1 MNLTDVKESARK
13 EDLQRLFH
21 QALERDET
29 GRRMLLAEASSSDKE
44 LSALAEDLV
53 RASQEARGFLAEED
67 EDSSVWDT
75 VEARALDQEFEPLLE
90 RFLDPGGAPREGE
103 MLGDYEVLEKLGG
116 NMGLVFRARHRLLG
130 KVVALKVL
138 PADRGA
144 DPDVLARFEREL
156 KVMGQLE
163 HPNLVTASD
172 ARVEGRWRLVAMELI
187 EGTDL
192 GRLVLKRGPLP
203 VAAACEVARQACLGL
218 EHARRHG
225 LVHRDIK
232 PSNLMLSP
240 EGVVKVIDM
249 GLALVKGEA
258 GPALTQAGVV
268 MGTMSYCAPE
278 QFKDA
283 SKVDIRA
290 DIYGLGCTLFHL
302 LAGEPPYGKRTA
314 IPELMRAHLEEPF
327 PKVSERRGDV
337 PVGLEK
343 VLARMTAKDPAKR
356 HVTPAEAAEAL
367 GPFADGAALKSL
379 LAEEGEGA
387 TASAASTPMPRQR
400 RWPRALLLAA
410 AALLALGLGWI
421 AFGPGSGPESGQGG
435 AIQVTTLLVEH
446 FDNRSG
452 KAVSRGRMGEKSF
465 AADVDDDVRVSLTLS
480 EPGYFYLLAL
490 NPDGKVQLCW
500 PESAEAPPGK
510 RDSLRF
516 PDRGTQGFGLTD
528 GEGLQGFLVAA
539 SARPLPAYSTWREE
553 VEALPWTRTTAEGVW
568 SFAGGKL
575 DPEGEDGAITR
586 GKVRDLRG
594 LSPFSK
600 VCEELSARPEFASVR
615 AIAFPVEGKK

>member
-21 QALERDET
+21 QALERDER
-29 GRRMLLAEASSSDKE
+29 GRTALLAEASSSDKE

-53 RASQEARGFLAEED
+53 RASLEALGFLAEED
-67 EDSSVWDT
+67 EDSSVGWDT
-75 VEARALDQEFEPLLE
+75 VDARAQDPESEPLLE
-90 RFLDPGGAPREGE
+90 RFLDLGAPREGQ
-103 MLGDYEVLEKLGG
+103 MLGDYEVIEKLGG

-144 DPDVLARFEREL
+144 DPDAVARFEREL

-187 EGTDL
+187 EGMDL
-192 GRLVLKRGPLP
+192 GRLVAKRGPLP
-203 VAAACEVARQACLGL
+203 VAAACEAARQACLGL
-218 EHARRHG
+218 EHAHRHG

-240 EGVVKVIDM
+240 QGVVKVIDM
-249 GLALVKGEA
+249 GLALVKGEV
-258 GPALTQAGVV
+258 GPALTRTGVV

-290 DIYGLGCTLFHL
+290 DIYGLGCTLFQL
-302 LAGEPPYGKRTA
+302 IAGEAPYGKKA
-314 IPELMRAHLEEPF
+314 APELMRAHLEKPF

-337 PVGLEK
+337 PAGLEK
-343 VLARMTAKDPAKR
+343 VLARMTAKNPAER
-356 HVTPAEAAEAL
+356 YATPAEAADAL
-367 GPFADGAALKSL
+367 RPFAEGATLDSL
-379 LAEEGEGA
+379 LDDGGEGA
-387 TASAASTPMPRQR
+387 TTSAAPTPRTRRR

-421 AFGPGSGPESGQGG
+421 AFGRGSGPESGQGG
-435 AIQVTTLLVEH
+435 VVQVTSLLVEH

-452 KAVSRGRMGEKSF
+452 KAVPRGRMGEKSF
-465 AADVDDDVRVSLTLS
+465 AADLDDDVRVFLTLS

-500 PESAEAPPGK
+500 PESEEAAPGK
-510 RDSLRF
+510 RDSMRF
-516 PDRGTQGFGLTD
+516 PDRGTKGFGLTD

-539 SARPLPAYSTWREE
+539 SARPLPAYSRWREA
-553 VEALPWTRTTAEGVW
+553 VEALPWTRTRAEGVW

-575 DPEGEDGAITR
+575 DPEGEDGSITR

-615 AIAFPVEGKK
+615 AIAFPVEERK